1 MAIGA
6 TTVSFSDIRTEFGGS
21 GAVSISDYYRGGTNV
36 RSKAANNNA
45 TNLAASVP
53 TSGAIDF
60 SDYRSQAKG
69 FKYTFASGATTQDA
83 STLFGSDWGVN
94 YPKEIIINSGVELGT
109 TNTSEFALELNSGGS
124 GDITLTNNGTI
135 TGAGGSAGGGAGG
148 DALRCNV
155 ANVTIINNGTI
166 RGGGGG
172 GGAGG
177 SGGNGGTGG
186 QGRTSSTSCGGCT
199 HTCDTR
205 YCNSG
210 GTCRYACGTCLM
222 GDGTKYCQHS
232 IITNYQYHNGGAG
245 GSGGSGGS
253 GGRGQGYNQTK
264 QNGSSGSGGSSGSA
278 GGTNA
283 GSGGNGGSGGSGGTG
298 GTFGNGGGTGGNG
311 NSGSSGANG
320 NYSNGSGGSGGG
332 SGGSGGAAGRAIQ
345 VDVAFTLQTT
355 GTMQGAYT

>member
-109 TNTSEFALELNSGGS
+109 TNASEFALELNSGGS

-148 DALRCNV
+148 DALRVNSS
-155 ANVTIINNGTI
+155 NVTVVNNGTI

-172 GGAGG
+172 GGSGG

-186 QGRTSSTSCGGCT
+186 QGRTTSCGGNVGSCDKCASPA
-199 HTCDTR
+199 TCA
-205 YCNSG
+205 YQ
-210 GTCRYACGTCLM
+210 CGTCQM
-222 GDGTKYCQHS
+222 GDAIRYQYRS
-232 IITNYQYHNGGAG
+232 VITNYHNGGAG

-253 GGRGQGYNQTK
+253 GGVGQGYNQSKT
-264 QNGSSGSGGSSGSA
+264 NGSGGGSGSSGSA
-278 GGTNA
+278 GGSNA
-283 GSGGNGGSGGSGGTG
+283 GAGGTGGNGGSGGNG
-298 GTFGNGGGTGGNG
+298 GTFGNAGTGGSSGSGGGTG
-311 NSGSSGANG
+311 ANG
-320 NYSNGSGGSGGG
+320 NHTNGSAGASGGSGG
-332 SGGSGGAAGRAIQ
+332 SAGAAGRAIQ
-345 VDVAFTLQTT
+345 VDVAFTLSTV

>member
-69 FKYTFASGATTQDA
+69 FKYTFSSGATTQDA

-94 YPKEIIINSGVELGT
+94 YPKEIVINSGVELGT

-124 GDITLTNNGTI
+124 GAITLTNNGTI

-148 DALRCNV
+148 DALRCNT
-155 ANVTIINNGTI
+155 AGCTIVNNGTI

-172 GGAGG
+172 GGSGG

-186 QGRTSSTSCGGCT
+186 QGRTTSCGGLI
-199 HTCDTR
+199 
-205 YCNSG
+205 
-210 GTCRYACGTCLM
+210 GTCSECDSCGYCPGGCCSPCGSCQM
-222 GDGTKYCQHS
+222 GDATKFQCRSQN
-232 IITNYQYHNGGAG
+232 TTYHNGGAG

-264 QNGSSGSGGSSGSA
+264 QNGSSGSGGGSGSA

-283 GSGGNGGSGGSGGTG
+283 GAGGNGGSGGSGGNG
-298 GTFGNGGGTGGNG
+298 GTFGNAGTAGSSG

-320 NYSNGSGGSGGG
+320 NHTNGSGGSGGG
-332 SGGSGGAAGRAIQ
+332 SGGSAGAAGRAIQ
-345 VDVAFTLQTT
+345 VDVAFTLSTV